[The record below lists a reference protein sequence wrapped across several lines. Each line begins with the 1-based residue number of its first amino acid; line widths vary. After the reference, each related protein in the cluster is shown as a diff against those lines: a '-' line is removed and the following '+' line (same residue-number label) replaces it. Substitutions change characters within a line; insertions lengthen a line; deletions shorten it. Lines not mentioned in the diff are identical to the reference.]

1 MVQYCVSKYS
11 IRTGVLLTE
20 WAKPVTLRIKI
31 LWFDFDTRISMEP
44 RTSGV
49 AASTVI
55 QNAVLCFVV
64 AGLTAK
70 SSLLAFIKAYRI
82 LVSLKVSEDCV
93 VIVVLV
99 AASAIVILRH
109 SLIDSLPNC
118 Y

>member
-1 MVQYCVSKYS
+1 MASLQYS
-11 IRTGVLLTE
+11 IPVSHGAWYLLPLT
-20 WAKPVTLRIKI
+20 
-31 LWFDFDTRISMEP
+31 

-55 QNAVLCFVV
+55 ENAVLCFVV

-70 SSLLAFIKAYRI
+70 SSLLAFFKAYRI

-99 AASAIVILRH
+99 GVSH
-109 SLIDSLPNC
+109 SDTSS
-118 Y
+118 